1 MLALIKNGVFI
12 RQLSENSRLDLPN
25 GTVIMAAQN
34 DCQIYD
40 YSLHSIKDADHVPE
54 HQQIIGSSVEYIDG
68 QWQLINQLADIVLPT
83 PEELREQMPPLSRRQ
98 FWLGA
103 HSLGVAKA
111 DVMAY
116 AANDPALLIEVEE
129 STEFQRNYGAVT
141 LLSPFLGITDDQL
154 DDVWMWFAAA

>member
-1 MLALIKNGVFI
+1 MYIKEYYSFTATKSDNLIVDMIVSIDG
-12 RQLSENSRLDLPN
+12 SEER
-25 GTVIMAAQN
+25 
-34 DCQIYD
+34 
-40 YSLHSIKDADHVPE
+40 
-54 HQQIIGSSVEYIDG
+54 VEYVYRASDPYSPLTPLIT
-68 QWQLINQLADIVLPT
+68 QWLSDNPDQEILPYIPPPELT
-83 PEELREQMPPLSRRQ
+83 PEELRAQMPPLSRRQ

-129 STEFQRNYGAVT
+129 STEFQRTYGAVT
-141 LLSPFLGITDDQL
+141 LLSPLLGITDDQL

>member
-1 MLALIKNGVFI
+1 MIENANYTHDGSIIVIIDGNEMTVPNDMENRHRAMLADWEAAGN
-12 RQLSENSRLDLPN
+12 
-25 GTVIMAAQN
+25 VIEP
-34 DCQIYD
+34 Y
-40 YSLHSIKDADHVPE
+40 LEPE
-54 HQQIIGSSVEYIDG
+54 
-68 QWQLINQLADIVLPT
+68 PT
-83 PEELREQMPPLSRRQ
+83 PEELREQMPALSRRQ

-103 HSLGVAKA
+103 HSLGIGKA

-141 LLSPFLGITDDQL
+141 LLSPFLGITDEQL

>member
-1 MLALIKNGVFI
+1 MIENAKYTKDGSILALI
-12 RQLSENSRLDLPN
+12 
-25 GTVIMAAQN
+25 
-34 DCQIYD
+34 
-40 YSLHSIKDADHVPE
+40 
-54 HQQIIGSSVEYIDG
+54 DG
-68 QWQLINQLADIVLPT
+68 QEMTVPDNMDNRYRAMLAEWEASGNVIEPYLEPEPT
-83 PEELREQMPPLSRRQ
+83 PEELRAQMPPLSRRQ

-103 HSLGVAKA
+103 HSLGIAKA

-141 LLSPFLGITDDQL
+141 LLSPLLGITDDQL